1 MCHLLVLLLLSTA
14 PLAAQDHAHHGG
26 HGSHGGLPTL
36 RPIAEGS
43 LHTAADV
50 QFMQGMIAHHA
61 QAIRMSVLAATR
73 SGDARLIRFAQKI
86 DQSQTSEIQLMG
98 DWLAERR
105 QVVPDSTTWTQIIMP
120 GMLTAA
126 ELAELATLTG
136 TAFDRRFLELMIR
149 HHEGAIAMV
158 ADLFVT
164 PRAGQEVDVNVFANE
179 VEQVQSVEIALMRQM
194 LATLEGAR

>member
-105 QVVPDSTTWTQIIMP
+105 QVVPDSTTWTQITMP